1 MDLETA
7 SRAASKAAAQIH
19 AKINAK
25 LIKRARKHG
34 LTEAEGIA
42 LAETVKQ
49 AAVPTKRLRALC
61 KGHGS

>member
-7 SRAASKAAAQIH
+7 SRAASKAAAQ
-19 AKINAK
+19 INAK

-42 LAETVKQ
+42 LTETGKQ
-49 AAVPTKRLRALC
+49 AAMPTKRLWFP
-61 KGHGS
+61 